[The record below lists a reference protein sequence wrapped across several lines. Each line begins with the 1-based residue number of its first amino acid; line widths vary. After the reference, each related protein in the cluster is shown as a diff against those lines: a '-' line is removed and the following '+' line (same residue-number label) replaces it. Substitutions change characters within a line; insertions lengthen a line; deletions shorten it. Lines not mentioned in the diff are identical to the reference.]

1 MTNETNH
8 EQSSSAENCTTTI
21 STDELTHFDEIIQP
35 TVIEHNPS
43 LTGLARLNPG
53 IVYKEIDGE
62 KLMMDVLQPQVP
74 NGEHPHFPTVL
85 FIQGSAFQTPDR
97 NYEIPQLA
105 ELARRGFVIA
115 TVNHRNCTQGHP
127 FPAFMEDVKAALR
140 FLRAHSDDMFIDPER
155 IGVWGTSS
163 GGTTSL
169 LMGLT
174 SGLNMYNDGSHAE
187 MSDKVTFAVDCFG
200 ISEPRD
206 MIPHPED
213 LSADLNGI
221 WVKLLGVS
229 DLSEASFASSRID
242 ELSAMHIV
250 QQESEGRTYPPFL
263 LLHGDSDGLVPYEQS
278 QKVALAMKK
287 AGVDVSFVRVSGAD
301 HEYDFWSQKTLD
313 TIFTFIENHA

>member
-1 MTNETNH
+1 M
-8 EQSSSAENCTTTI
+8 
-21 STDELTHFDEIIQP
+21 STEELEHFDEIIKP
-35 TVIEHNPS
+35 VVISHNHE

-53 IVYKEIDGE
+53 IVYKEVDGE

-74 NGEHPHFPTVL
+74 TGEHPHFPAVL

-115 TVNHRNCTQGHP
+115 TVNHRNCTQGPQGHP

-174 SGLNMYNDGSHAE
+174 SGQNSYNDGSNAQ
-187 MSDKVTFAVDCFG
+187 MSDEVKFAVDCFG
-200 ISEPRD
+200 ISDGRD
-206 MIPHPED
+206 MIPHPD
-213 LSADLNGI
+213 NLDADLNRI
-221 WVKLLGVS
+221 WLKLLGVS
-229 DLSEASFASSRID
+229 DLSEASLDVSPMDEVSPLKVLEAASNSPQSSRR
-242 ELSAMHIV
+242 
-250 QQESEGRTYPPFL
+250 QYPPFL
-263 LLHGDSDGLVPYEQS
+263 LLHGDSDGLVPYQQS
-278 QKVALAMKK
+278 QKMALAMHK
-287 AGVDVSFVRVSGAD
+287 AGIDVSFVRVEGAN
-301 HEYDFWSQKTLD
+301 HEYDFWSQQTLD
-313 TIFTFIENHA
+313 TIFAFIQQHA

>member
-1 MTNETNH
+1 MTNEKQNL
-8 EQSSSAENCTTTI
+8 SVTTI
-21 STDELTHFDEIIQP
+21 STEELAHFDEIIQP

-74 NGEHPHFPTVL
+74 NGEHPHFPAVL

-140 FLRAHSDDMFIDPER
+140 FLRAHSDEMFIDPER

-174 SGLNMYNDGSHAE
+174 SGQNSYNDGSNAQ
-187 MSDKVTFAVDCFG
+187 MSDEVNFAVDCFG
-200 ISEPRD
+200 ISDGRD
-206 MIPHPED
+206 MIPHPD
-213 LSADLNGI
+213 NLDADLNGI
-221 WVKLLGVS
+221 WLKLLDVP
-229 DLSEASFASSRID
+229 DLSEASLAASSMD
-242 ELSAMHIV
+242 EISPVKVLETARSASHP
-250 QQESEGRTYPPFL
+250 SCDYPPFL
-263 LLHGDSDGLVPYEQS
+263 LLHGDNDGLVPYKQS
-278 QKVALAMKK
+278 QKMALALKK
-287 AGVDVSFVRVSGAD
+287 ADVDVSFVRVTGAD

-313 TIFTFIENHA
+313 TIFSFIEKHA

>member
-1 MTNETNH
+1 MRWNRSDCTQRSEHHVPHHCRKEASRRRNDERNKPRAELERRKLNH
-8 EQSSSAENCTTTI
+8 KPRRARPLRRNHPDNSNRTQ
-21 STDELTHFDEIIQP
+21 
-35 TVIEHNPS
+35 PS

-74 NGEHPHFPTVL
+74 NSEHPHFPTVL

-187 MSDKVTFAVDCFG
+187 MSDKVAFAVDCFG

-229 DLSEASFASSRID
+229 DLSESSLPPAAS
-242 ELSAMHIV
+242 
-250 QQESEGRTYPPFL
+250 T
-263 LLHGDSDGLVPYEQS
+263 
-278 QKVALAMKK
+278 
-287 AGVDVSFVRVSGAD
+287 
-301 HEYDFWSQKTLD
+301 
-313 TIFTFIENHA
+313 N